1 MEGVRFP
8 FLTPRSPVLHIAI
21 LLLANVL
28 ARDLDI
34 PPSTIPPEQRVL
46 QMSSPQSSAQILK
59 SKEIHIFLLVGVF
72 LSLVALG
79 FAVMLH
85 RGD

>member
-1 MEGVRFP
+1 MFC
-8 FLTPRSPVLHIAI
+8 IAS

-34 PPSTIPPEQRVL
+34 PPSTVFPEHRVL
-46 QMSSPQSSAQILK
+46 QTCSAQLPAQFLK
-59 SKEIHIFLLVGVF
+59 SEESCLFLVVGIL

-85 RGD
+85 GGG

>member
-1 MEGVRFP
+1 MA
-8 FLTPRSPVLHIAI
+8 S

-46 QMSSPQSSAQILK
+46 QASSPQSPAQILK
-59 SKEIHIFLLVGVF
+59 SKEIHIFLLVRLF
-72 LSLVALG
+72 QSLVAFV

-85 RGD
+85 GGD